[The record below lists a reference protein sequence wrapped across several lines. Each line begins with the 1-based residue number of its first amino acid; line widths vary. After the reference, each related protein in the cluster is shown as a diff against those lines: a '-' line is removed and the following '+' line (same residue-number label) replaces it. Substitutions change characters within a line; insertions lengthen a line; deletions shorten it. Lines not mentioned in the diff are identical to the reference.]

1 MENKYL
7 LSYLRDF
14 YDNSQMDR
22 ILDYFKV
29 DFDKYLYGYGC
40 QFSKFDNREKSI
52 EYMYEEGGGPR
63 KKVIG
68 QINFSLF
75 VIFLKMIVKKMLY
88 LIALKKHRLSTID
101 REDNPISI
109 KKVLF
114 LSDVSYA
121 TKLEFEKRNI
131 HMFIIDDYWNDKH
144 PNIYPIIQW
153 YEELNKLSFK
163 ERLQIDR
170 YKCLDLFINNIQ
182 EEFKDFDGLFV
193 GNDEYFI
200 CKLFIDAFKGMGI
213 PTFNWCHGIDCA
225 LGVPKRVDYQ
235 LVWGRGVKENL
246 VNAGGNPDSII
257 VSGNINYVNV
267 PDNAHFRNSLDDV
280 LVLTSATVA
289 NVRHTWDSNSFVQWD
304 RSLLILY
311 IYSIEKVLKS
321 VGVKHARLRLHPIN
335 NKLWV
340 DKFIDTDFYI
350 MDTDSLSRSFKKAT
364 LAIGPTSST
373 FIEAIRAG
381 LTYLVYEP
389 VDSAGKTL
397 VGGMLRP
404 PFDGSDEN
412 LKVALTEDQLKDM
425 IEAGYSCNKTIMD
438 KYIVPFNIDSFVNKL
453 KNRVCQ

>member
-14 YDNSQMDR
+14 YDNPQMNR

-29 DFDKYLYGYGC
+29 DFDNYLYGYGC
-40 QFSKFDNREKSI
+40 QFSEFNNREKSI
-52 EYMYEEGGGPR
+52 EYMYGEGGVPG
-63 KKVIG
+63 KKKKKTKLS
-68 QINFSLF
+68 SLF
-75 VIFLKMIVKKMLY
+75 IDFVKRIVKKNIM
-88 LIALKKHRLSTID
+88 ALKRSHLLAIN
-101 REDNPISI
+101 REGNINSI

-114 LSDVSYA
+114 LSNISFA
-121 TKLEFEKRNI
+121 TRLEFEKRNI
-131 HMFIIDDYWNDKH
+131 QIFSIDDYWNDKH
-144 PNIYPIIQW
+144 SDIYPIIEW
-153 YEELNKLSFK
+153 YNSLNQLSFK

-170 YKCLDLFINNIQ
+170 YECLDIFIQNIQ
-182 EEFKDFDGLFV
+182 KEFKDFDGLFV

-200 CKLFIDAFKGMGI
+200 CKLFIDAFKDMGI

-246 VNAGGNPDSII
+246 VNAGGDPSSII
-257 VSGNINYVNV
+257 VSGNINYFNV
-267 PDNAHFRNSLDDV
+267 PDNTVFRNSLDDV

-289 NVRHTWDSNSFVQWD
+289 NIRHTWDSNSFVQWD
-304 RSLLILY
+304 RSQLILY
-311 IYSIEKVLKS
+311 IFSVEKVLKS
-321 VGVKHARLRLHPIN
+321 VGVKHARLRPHPIN

-350 MDTDSLSRSFKKAT
+350 MDTDSLSTSFKKAT

-373 FIEAIRAG
+373 FIEALRAG

-389 VDSAGKTL
+389 VDNAGKTL
-397 VGGMLRP
+397 IGGLLRP

-412 LKVALTEDQLKDM
+412 LKVAFTEDQLKDM

-438 KYIVPFNIDSFVNKL
+438 KYIVPFNIDSFVQKL
-453 KNRVCQ
+453 GNRVCQ